1 MAQKK
6 NFLNWVGFTEEESSN
21 LPSSVDRIREL
32 EAQLADLKSRRD
44 ITGLTKEEFEILAT
58 ETAMS
63 MIKSAQARESKAQ
76 LAATRLVSETARATK
91 EELEAADAKAR
102 TILSGA
108 ETRGR
113 KYIQAAESEAEEKIA
128 LAESEAESLME
139 SKKREISAL
148 ASAARREGERIITEA
163 TTEVTGYRQWLSGV
177 ISEAERLYRIQ
188 KQSLDAAES
197 AIQQS
202 RNRLDGAFQRLED
215 LQKSVLDNLNA
226 DDTLINPGPLKVA
239 SQRTR
244 PALAAPKKTVK
255 KAAKKAPAK
264 KSAAKK
270 SAKRQIALRYLI
282 KRYFV
287 GVNHP

>member
-1 MAQKK
+1 MMAQKK
-6 NFLNWVGFTEEESSN
+6 NFLNWVGFTEEESTN

-76 LAATRLVSETARATK
+76 LAASRLVSETARATK

-148 ASAARREGERIITEA
+148 ATAARREGERIITEA
-163 TTEVTGYRQWLSGV
+163 TSEVTGYRQWLSGV

-244 PALAAPKKTVK
+244 PALAAPKKTAK
-255 KAAKKAPAK
+255 KGAKKAPAK

-270 SAKRQIALRYLI
+270 SAKR
-282 KRYFV
+282 
-287 GVNHP
+287 

>member
-1 MAQKK
+1 MFKEHKEVAMAEK
-6 NFLNWVGFTEEESSN
+6 NSFLNWVGFKGEESSQPN
-21 LPSSVDRIREL
+21 SVDRIREL
-32 EAQLADLKSRRD
+32 EAQLNDLRSRRD
-44 ITGLTKEEFEILAT
+44 ITSLTKEEFEILAT

-76 LAATRLVSETARATK
+76 VAATRLVAETSRATK

-128 LAESEAESLME
+128 LAESEAEALME
-139 SKKREISAL
+139 SKKREISTL
-148 ASAARREGERIITEA
+148 ATAARREGERIITEA
-163 TTEVTGYRQWLSGV
+163 TTEVSGYRQWLSGV

-202 RNRLDGAFQRLED
+202 RNRLDGAFQRLEE
-215 LQKSVLDNLNA
+215 LQKNVLDNLNA

-239 SQRTR
+239 SHRTR
-244 PALAAPKKTVK
+244 PALDAPKKATK
-255 KAAKKAPAK
+255 KAAKKTPAK

-270 SAKRQIALRYLI
+270 TAKR
-282 KRYFV
+282 
-287 GVNHP
+287 

>member
-1 MAQKK
+1 MAEKK

-32 EAQLADLKSRRD
+32 EAQIADLKSRRD

-76 LAATRLVSETARATK
+76 AAATRLVSETARATK
-91 EELEAADAKAR
+91 EELEAADTKAR

-128 LAESEAESLME
+128 LAEAEAEALME

-148 ASAARREGERIITEA
+148 ATSARREGERIITEA

-177 ISEAERLYRIQ
+177 IDEAERLYRIQ
-188 KQSLDAAES
+188 KQSLDAAET

-202 RNRLDGAFQRLED
+202 RNRLDGAFQRLAE
-215 LQKSVLDNLNA
+215 LQKNVLDNLNS

-244 PALAAPKKTVK
+244 PALDAPKKSTK
-255 KAAKKAPAK
+255 KAAKKSPVKKTSVK

-270 SAKRQIALRYLI
+270 PAKQ
-282 KRYFV
+282 
-287 GVNHP
+287 

>member
-1 MAQKK
+1 MMAQKK
-6 NFLNWVGFTEEESSN
+6 NFLNWVGFTEEESTT

-76 LAATRLVSETARATK
+76 VAATRLVSETARATK

-128 LAESEAESLME
+128 QAEAEAEALME

-148 ASAARREGERIITEA
+148 ATAARREGERIVSEA

-244 PALAAPKKTVK
+244 PALTAPKKTAK

-270 SAKRQIALRYLI
+270 SAKR
-282 KRYFV
+282 
-287 GVNHP
+287 

>member
-1 MAQKK
+1 MMAKKK
-6 NFLNWVGFTEEESSN
+6 NFLNWVGFTEEESTN

-32 EAQLADLKSRRD
+32 EAQIADLKSRRD

-76 LAATRLVSETARATK
+76 AAATRLVSETARATK

-113 KYIQAAESEAEEKIA
+113 KYIQAAEAEAEEKIA
-128 LAESEAESLME
+128 LAESEAEALME
-139 SKKREISAL
+139 SKKREISTL
-148 ASAARREGERIITEA
+148 ATAARREGERIITEA
-163 TTEVTGYRQWLSGV
+163 TTEVSGYRQWLSGV

-188 KQSLDAAES
+188 KQSLDSAES

-202 RNRLDGAFQRLED
+202 RNRLDGAFQRLEE

-226 DDTLINPGPLKVA
+226 DDTLINPGPLKVT

-244 PALAAPKKTVK
+244 PALDAPKKTAK
-255 KAAKKAPAK
+255 KATKKAPAK

-270 SAKRQIALRYLI
+270 SAQR
-282 KRYFV
+282 
-287 GVNHP
+287 

>member
-1 MAQKK
+1 MAEKK

-32 EAQLADLKSRRD
+32 EAQIADLKSRRD

-76 LAATRLVSETARATK
+76 AAATRLVSETARATK

-128 LAESEAESLME
+128 LAEAEAEALME

-148 ASAARREGERIITEA
+148 ATAARREGERIVTEA

-177 ISEAERLYRIQ
+177 IDEAERLYRIQ
-188 KQSLDAAES
+188 KQSLDAAET

-202 RNRLDGAFQRLED
+202 RNRLDGAFQRLTE
-215 LQKSVLDNLNA
+215 LQKNVLDNLNS

-244 PALAAPKKTVK
+244 PALDAPKKSTK
-255 KAAKKAPAK
+255 KAAKKSPVKKTSVK

-270 SAKRQIALRYLI
+270 PAKQ
-282 KRYFV
+282 
-287 GVNHP
+287 

>member
-1 MAQKK
+1 MMAQKK
-6 NFLNWVGFTEEESSN
+6 NFLNWVGFTEEESTN

-76 LAATRLVSETARATK
+76 VAATRLVSETARATK

-128 LAESEAESLME
+128 QAEAEAEALME
-139 SKKREISAL
+139 SKKREISTL
-148 ASAARREGERIITEA
+148 ATAARREGERIITEA

-244 PALAAPKKTVK
+244 PALTAPKKTAK

-270 SAKRQIALRYLI
+270 SAKR
-282 KRYFV
+282 
-287 GVNHP
+287 